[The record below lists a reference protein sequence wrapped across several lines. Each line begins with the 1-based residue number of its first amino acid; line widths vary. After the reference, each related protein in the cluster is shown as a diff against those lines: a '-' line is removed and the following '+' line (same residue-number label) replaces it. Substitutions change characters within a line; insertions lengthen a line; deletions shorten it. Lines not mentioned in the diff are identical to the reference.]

1 MIDPNIYI
9 PMALYC
15 EARPNYVHSVLRH
28 TLTGAVIWNDD
39 SSVQWLIHSVPNF
52 PPQKEKGYSFP
63 ATAERFGQSILCID
77 MEEGAL
83 GLITEHL
90 YYTWPMIYNSSVS
103 EKYTDNVRYL
113 DLVLRG
119 KHVKAAPWV
128 KIQEF
133 ETAEQ
138 DMKFTA
144 FAKTGEFGSDLYK
157 DVIAP
162 YLQPEKMY
170 TETWQNGRGRI
181 PSNCSGDTAVY
192 NNVKM
197 QLLDREYTE
206 TQDHSKWAVTD
217 QGHLCVGG
225 INRMSSQFTRGG
237 GSLCFKAGQVWKQM
251 LHGIQLYEECPEH
264 M

>member
-15 EARPNYVHSVLRH
+15 EAGPNYVHSVLRH

-83 GLITEHL
+83 GMITELL